1 MTTSVVYKIG
11 DLGHVTR
18 VNNPQVE
25 EGDSRYLANEI
36 LQEVHFVMFFYV
48 PQLHVNTM
56 PLREDILYMYVISCV
71 LLPQDYS
78 NLTKADIFALALTV
92 LSASGAE
99 PLPTN
104 GDKWHEI
111 RQGKLPAIPQ
121 VLSPEFLDLLKVA
134 HLPNCSALGLTNEL
148 LLV

>member
-1 MTTSVVYKIG
+1 MYI
-11 DLGHVTR
+11 HVIT
-18 VNNPQVE
+18 
-25 EGDSRYLANEI
+25 
-36 LQEVHFVMFFYV
+36 
-48 PQLHVNTM
+48 
-56 PLREDILYMYVISCV
+56 CV
-71 LLPQDYS
+71 LRPQDYS

-121 VLSPEFLDLLKVA
+121 VLSPEFLDLLKVV
-134 HLPNCSALGLTNEL
+134 HPPNCSVYYHGVLITI
-148 LLV
+148 V